1 MLKDVAVSR
10 HLVGAAA
17 SLTYA
22 GADQD
27 GEPVDPGT
35 VTVAITDFAGN
46 AVTAGAVT
54 GSDNTRAVAVTAA
67 NNQVLD
73 RWTAVWSVAG
83 ATVATTQHDIVGG
96 FYATVADMR
105 ANTVLLSPTAH
116 PAAELLKVRSEVE
129 YQIEEMCRRSFVPRF
144 ASQVVSGS
152 GRVIQELAFPDLREV
167 LSAEYW
173 TGSAWEAMPVTV
185 ADIPANVDGR
195 ASLRLASWPA
205 GVWPLGT
212 NNVRVSYSYGWDRPP
227 ADLKRA
233 AVKAI
238 EYRRTGDNSGIPSRS
253 LSVQGTE
260 LGNVVLA
267 TPGLGK
273 WITAI
278 PEVDIVI
285 NSYKRKSL
293 GVSR

>member
-1 MLKDVAVSR
+1 MLKDVAISR

-17 SLTYA
+17 SLVYT
-22 GADQD
+22 GTDQD

-35 VTVAITDFAGN
+35 VTVAVTDFAGN
-46 AVTAGAVT
+46 TVTTGPVT
-54 GSDNTRAVAVTAA
+54 GTGTGRAVAITAA

-73 RWTAVWSVAG
+73 RWTAVWTVSG

-96 FYATVADMR
+96 FYATVAEIR
-105 ANTVLLSPTAH
+105 ANTVLLSDTAH
-116 PAAELLKVRSEVE
+116 TAADLLNVRSEVE

-144 ASQVVSGS
+144 ASEILSGS
-152 GRVIQELAFPDLREV
+152 GREVQELEFPDLREV
-167 LSAEYW
+167 FSAEYW
-173 TGSAWEAMPVTV
+173 TGSAWAAMSVTV
-185 ADIPANVDGR
+185 ADIPADVDGR
-195 ASLRLASWPA
+195 ASLRSGVWPA
-205 GVWPLGT
+205 GI
-212 NNVRVSYSYGWDRPP
+212 NNVRVSYAYGWDRPP
-227 ADLKRA
+227 ADLRRA
-233 AVKAI
+233 VVKAI
-238 EYRRTGDNSGIPSRS
+238 EFRRTGDNSGIPSRS

-285 NSYKRKSL
+285 NSYKRKSI